1 MSSSEFSI
9 SGYLTK
15 MSLCKL
21 ISDHLKQIANSPS
34 KTLNSMQSTVNSLHS
49 LLLRTGSFRDTET
62 VLWFS
67 QREISDAYNLVNG
80 NTSETSL

>member
-1 MSSSEFSI
+1 
-9 SGYLTK
+9 
-15 MSLCKL
+15 
-21 ISDHLKQIANSPS
+21 
-34 KTLNSMQSTVNSLHS
+34 MQSTVNSLHS